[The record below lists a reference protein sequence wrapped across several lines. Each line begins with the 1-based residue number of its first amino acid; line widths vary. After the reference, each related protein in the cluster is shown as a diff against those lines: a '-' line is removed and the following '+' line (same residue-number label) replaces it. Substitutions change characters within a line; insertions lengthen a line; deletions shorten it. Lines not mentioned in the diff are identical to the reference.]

1 MNGRGVEETIGI
13 GGMYSRNGISGSLS
27 KGALVV
33 DEKPFRSL
41 IRGAYVV
48 VTRFDC
54 AVAIENRFG
63 VGV

>member
-1 MNGRGVEETIGI
+1 MNGLGVEETIGI
-13 GGMYSRNGISGSLS
+13 GGMYCLNEISCSLL

-41 IRGAYVV
+41 IWGGNVV

-54 AVAIENRFG
+54 AVAIGNRFC
-63 VGV
+63 VGE